1 MALVEPELLRLRG
14 RTKFAST
21 PPREARKL
29 LSHDGTAAVALML
42 ATRHLIGDFHDW
54 EPETLWLS
62 LERDGIDVPLCNR
75 DKLQA
80 GIALLFVPSFYW
92 DGIVFEKTAI
102 AFDCFESNPDAL
114 EEASSAQLAWA
125 VKEAS
130 WILAQHQPF
139 GGVPHAFAHEPTAYS
154 ALVMHREGLVQA
166 PKQLAFAQGALD
178 RLNTTSDLRTR
189 VKERWDSLDKVNLAD
204 MNFEETEED
213 VQLARLAAI
222 ELHILDKEKNAAANL
237 ALLR

>member
-1 MALVEPELLRLRG
+1 MNLVESELLRLRG

-29 LSHDGTAAVALML
+29 LTQDGTAAVALML
-42 ATRHLIGDFHDW
+42 ATRHLVGDFHDW
-54 EPETLWLS
+54 EPETLWLT
-62 LERDGIDVPLCNR
+62 LEREGMEVPMCNR

-80 GIALLFVPSFYW
+80 GIALLFVPAFYW

-102 AFDCFESNPDAL
+102 AFDCYESNPDAL

-125 VKEAS
+125 VKEAE
-130 WILAQHQPF
+130 WILTQHE
-139 GGVPHAFAHEPTAYS
+139 GVPHPFAHEPKAYS
-154 ALVMHREGLVQA
+154 ALVMHREGLVLA
-166 PKQLAFAQGALD
+166 PKQLAFAQEALD
-178 RLNTTSDLRTR
+178 RLNNASSLRTR
-189 VKERWDSLDKVNLAD
+189 VEARWNSLDKTNLAD
-204 MNFEETEED
+204 TAFEETEED

-222 ELHILDKEKNAAANL
+222 ELHILDKETNAANSL